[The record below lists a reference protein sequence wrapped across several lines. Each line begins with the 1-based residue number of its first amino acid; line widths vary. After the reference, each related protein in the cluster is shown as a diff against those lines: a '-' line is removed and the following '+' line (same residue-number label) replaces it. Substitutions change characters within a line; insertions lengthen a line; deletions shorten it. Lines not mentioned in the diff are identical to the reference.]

1 MSPELSLA
9 SEPEKSQDRMDSC
22 SQGTLD
28 ELFLPLQ
35 IRGGCVVV
43 IHN

>member
-9 SEPEKSQDRMDSC
+9 SEPEKSQDHMDSC

-28 ELFLPLQ
+28 ELFFYLYKSGVGVLW
-35 IRGGCVVV
+35 
-43 IHN
+43 